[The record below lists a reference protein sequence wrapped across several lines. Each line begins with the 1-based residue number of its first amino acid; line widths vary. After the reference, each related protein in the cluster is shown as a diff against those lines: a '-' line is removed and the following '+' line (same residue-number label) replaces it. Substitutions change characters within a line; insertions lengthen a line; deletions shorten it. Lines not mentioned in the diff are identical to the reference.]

1 MILLVH
7 MLFGAAIGYTVGN
20 IPLAILLAFLSHYF
34 LDLFPHIE
42 YNIDAIEEKK
52 IKDKLPVIFKIA
64 SDLLFGILLVFVL
77 SNNQLIAYIGAFF
90 GILPDGLTIMQNRFP
105 NNFLS
110 FHKKFHTEKVHFLKN
125 KKFSKFWRIL
135 SQITVIIISIILLKF

>member
-1 MILLVH
+1 MKK
-7 MLFGAAIGYTVGN
+7 
-20 IPLAILLAFLSHYF
+20 
-34 LDLFPHIE
+34 
-42 YNIDAIEEKK
+42 KK

-125 KKFSKFWRIL
+125 KKFSNFWRIAT
-135 SQITVIIISIILLKF
+135 QVIIVAISIAILVS